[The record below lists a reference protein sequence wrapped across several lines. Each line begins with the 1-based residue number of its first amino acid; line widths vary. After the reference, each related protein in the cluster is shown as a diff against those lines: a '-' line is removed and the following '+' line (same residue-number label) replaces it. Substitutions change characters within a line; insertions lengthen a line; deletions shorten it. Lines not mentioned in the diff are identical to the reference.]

1 MTESREL
8 LWKNVLHFSNNFFL
22 MTESEKKWWF
32 WGAGMGEVA
41 EEGGNS
47 CFATRYAGKDG
58 WWQLLEQSAL
68 TSPFPPAARVEKVT
82 QRLLGIAVLDYAS
95 L

>member
-1 MTESREL
+1 M
-8 LWKNVLHFSNNFFL
+8 
-22 MTESEKKWWF
+22 ESEKKWWF

-41 EEGGNS
+41 AGRGNS
-47 CFATRYAGKDG
+47 CFAFRYPGKDW

-68 TSPFPPAARVEKVT
+68 TSPFPPAARGEKVN
-82 QRLLGIAVLDYAS
+82 QRLLGIAVLDSAS